1 MHLVPVCH
9 TNASGGAERYLNLL
23 YPRLRAL
30 GHDVQLVGSV
40 PGWDDTGLP
49 STPVSLGPKWGR
61 RTLLTGLPRLPR
73 ERRAI
78 EQLVNGMPVDVFHA
92 QFKREQIG
100 LTDLLRRHAPVIW
113 TEHGRFPV
121 GGMGRALAAGYR
133 RAARN
138 VAAIICVSEL
148 VAENVRAIVG
158 PEARIEVVLNAIDTV
173 AVQVTTAEERRAARA
188 VLGLPGPEV
197 KVLAWVGRASPGKL
211 PLLAVETGRRFSG
224 VTVIAGDGQLAAEL
238 RARADG
244 DRVRYLGF
252 QSDPSRVYRAADAL
266 LFTSDGSGEG
276 MPYTLLEAAAHGLPI
291 VANSGSGLVGLVEAA
306 GGRVVADDPA
316 ALAAAAEAA
325 STDASDRPR
334 AWALA
339 NDLDLWARRHADIM
353 RSVTG

>member
-1 MHLVPVCH
+1 MHLVPVCQ
-9 TNASGGAERYLNLL
+9 TDASGGAERYLKLL
-23 YPRLRAL
+23 YSRLHAL
-30 GHDVQLVGSV
+30 GHNVQLVGSV

-49 STPVSLGPKWGR
+49 STDVSFGPKWDR
-61 RTLLTGLPRLPR
+61 RTILTGVPRLPR

-78 EQLVNGMPVDVFHA
+78 ERVVSRMPVDVFHA

-113 TEHGRFPV
+113 TEHGRFPQ
-121 GGMGRALAAGYR
+121 GGKGRALAAGYR

-148 VAENVRAIVG
+148 VAENVRAVVG
-158 PEARIEVVLNAIDTV
+158 PEGRIEVVPNAIDTE
-173 AVQVTTAEERRAARA
+173 AVHVTTAAERRAARVA
-188 VLGLPGPEV
+188 LGLPDPDV

-211 PLLAVETGRRFSG
+211 PLLAAETGRRFSG
-224 VTVIAGDGQLAAEL
+224 VTVIAGDGQLAPEL
-238 RARADG
+238 RARTDG

-252 QSDPSRVYRAADAL
+252 QPDPSCVYRAADAL

-291 VANSGSGLVGLVEAA
+291 VANRGSGLGTLVEAA

-325 STDASDRPR
+325 STDAPDRPR

-339 NDLDLWARRHADIM
+339 NDLGLWAQRHAYIM
-353 RSVTG
+353 RSVTA